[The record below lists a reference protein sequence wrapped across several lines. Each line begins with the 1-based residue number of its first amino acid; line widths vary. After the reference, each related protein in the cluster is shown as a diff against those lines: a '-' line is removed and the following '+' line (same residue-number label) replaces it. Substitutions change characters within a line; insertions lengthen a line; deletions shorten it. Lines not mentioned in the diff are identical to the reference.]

1 MSTADDHRSPGPLE
15 LIDSART
22 KYTAALGRLRRG
34 YLELALLSLHGSVE
48 DALRAHGL
56 RLNLPAA
63 REELPELLD
72 ALTRVTLAPLSPAE
86 AEGVRRMHR
95 LRRRIAHGEHVVVAG
110 ETIDAYRRLAA
121 RLLPRYGVTVIPPEE
136 PEATLLTG
144 AAQLEAPEAAMGRAG
159 LLARRGRRDTR
170 VATVESGPRRE
181 RTVYPDAELAR
192 YVGRVRP
199 SRATSELPLARQFSR
214 GRGPEALWNGA
225 PAWLLPALIVL
236 SIFLVGAVISISVQ
250 QRRTA
255 SPMPTAILAA
265 TAGLPGSLSPS
276 LVARPE
282 PGTESGAL
290 TGNEGA
296 PPATAVALPQF
307 TAGQTVYVRG
317 EVEVLSVRANPGTGA
332 GNPVIFGLGPGTAVE
347 VLNGPIEADGYT
359 WWQVRS
365 PLGEGWCAGQYL
377 EAR

>member
-1 MSTADDHRSPGPLE
+1 MSVADDNPSPGPLE

-22 KYTAALGRLRRG
+22 KYTAALGRLRRD

-72 ALTRVTLAPLSPAE
+72 ALTRVTLAPLSLAE

-95 LRRRIAHGEHVVVAG
+95 LRGRIAHGEQVVVAG

-121 RLLPRYGVTVIPPEE
+121 RLLPRYGVTVVPPEE

-144 AAQLEAPEAAMGRAG
+144 AAQLEAPEAAIGWAN
-159 LLARRGRRDTR
+159 LPARRGRRDTR
-170 VATVESGPRRE
+170 VAMVESGPRRE

-199 SRATSELPLARQFSR
+199 SRATSELPLARQLSH

-225 PAWLLPALIVL
+225 PVWLLPALIIL
-236 SIFLVGAVISISVQ
+236 SIFLVGAVISISLQ
-250 QRRTA
+250 QRNPVP
-255 SPMPTAILAA
+255 PMPTAVVPPMAESPGRLLPSPGAMLA
-265 TAGLPGSLSPS
+265 PG
-276 LVARPE
+276 VE
-282 PGTESGAL
+282 GGAAA
-290 TGNEGA
+290 GNEGA
-296 PPATAVALPQF
+296 PPAIAVEVPPF
-307 TAGQTVYVRG
+307 TAGQTVYVRR
-317 EVEVLSVRANPGTGA
+317 EVEVLSVRANPGA
-332 GNPVIFGLGPGTAVE
+332 SSANPVIFGLGPGTAVE
-347 VLNGPIEADGYT
+347 VLGGPVEADGYT
-359 WWQVRS
+359 WWQVRT

>member
-1 MSTADDHRSPGPLE
+1 MSATDDNETPGPIE
-15 LIDSART
+15 LIDAART

-34 YLELALLSLHGSVE
+34 HLELALLSLHGSVE

-63 REELPELLD
+63 REPFPDLLA
-72 ALTRVTLAPLSPAE
+72 ALTRVTLGPLSLAE

-95 LRRRIAHGEHVVVAG
+95 LRGRIAHGEQVVVAA

-121 RLLPRYGVTVIPPEE
+121 RLLPRYGVMVTPPEE
-136 PEATLLTG
+136 PEPTLLAGG
-144 AAQLEAPEAAMGRAG
+144 APLEERAATRGRAEVT
-159 LLARRGRRDTR
+159 LRRGPRAARA
-170 VATVESGPRRE
+170 ATVDGGPRRE

-199 SRATSELPLARQFSR
+199 SRATSELPLARQYSR
-214 GRGPEALWNGA
+214 GRGLEAPWNGA
-225 PAWLLPALIVL
+225 PAWLLPVLIML
-236 SIFLVGAVISISVQ
+236 SIFLVGTVISISLQ
-250 QRRTA
+250 QRGA
-255 SPMPTAILAA
+255 APPMPTAILAPT
-265 TAGLPGSLSPS
+265 TAGLPGSLARSP
-276 LVARPE
+276 VAAPA
-282 PGTESGAL
+282 PGSEGGAADA
-290 TGNEGA
+290 A
-296 PPATAVALPQF
+296 PAPAVELPAF

-317 EVEVLSVRANPGTGA
+317 DVEVLSVRAKPGTA
-332 GNPVIFGLGPGTAVE
+332 TDNLVVFGLGPGTAVE
-347 VLNGPIEADGYT
+347 VLRGPVEADGYT